1 MHEIRINR
9 SRVVTLGVV
18 ALAALGAAGCSS
30 SGPQVEV
37 TLGEFSAVP
46 DPTTVD
52 GGEVEFTADN
62 RGALVHELVVVRAA
76 SVGELPTD
84 DDGAVVEDQLP
95 EGALVGEIEDI
106 GSQSSESMT
115 LDLDEGSYVLFCNI
129 NEESS
134 DGTTLNHFAEG
145 MHAELEVR

>member
-1 MHEIRINR
+1 MHEVWSTR
-9 SRVVTLGVV
+9 SRMVTLGVV
-18 ALAALGAAGCSS
+18 AVVALGVAGCSDS
-30 SGPQVEV
+30 EPQVEV
-37 TLGEFSAVP
+37 TLAEFSVVS
-46 DPTTVD
+46 DPTSVD

-76 SVGELPTD
+76 SADELPTD
-84 DDGAVVEDQLP
+84 DDGGVVEDELP

-106 GSQSSESMT
+106 GSQSSESVT

>member
-1 MHEIRINR
+1 MHEVRNKR
-9 SRVVTLGVV
+9 SRMVTLGVV
-18 ALAALGAAGCSS
+18 ALAALGAAGCSG
-30 SGPQVEV
+30 SGRQVEV

-46 DPTTVD
+46 DPTAVD
-52 GGEVEFTADN
+52 EGEVELTADN

-76 SVGELPTD
+76 SADELPTD
-84 DDGAVVEDQLP
+84 DDGAVVEDELP
-95 EGALVGEIEDI
+95 EGALIGEIEDI